1 MRCFLSNLEDQST
14 SELKERIKTDNNLI
28 KEIILTEKD
37 YVYDLSVIIEVSLVL
52 LFSLSALSNSNQI
65 FLQPLRSKEILSAES
80 LDKMFANIEDLYKV
94 HKKLLGMFEK
104 VLDKPTHLN
113 IAKCFVDMVCGT

>member
-1 MRCFLSNLEDQST
+1 MEDQST

-52 LFSLSALSNSNQI
+52 LFSLSASSNSNQI